1 MIVVYVLVQG
11 QLQHT
16 RGEGDP
22 GRRGSCRNRHGGCE
36 PLRTVTWRNKEC
48 GPKVGD
54 RLHGAKSQMAEKRKR
69 VQSLPAMYT
78 EVRQAATI
86 QHSRPLKA
94 LLLRP
99 AKKERKELTLC
110 LSKPWSEVKFH
121 SELND
126 EGEKQIFS
134 GEG

>member
-1 MIVVYVLVQG
+1 M
-11 QLQHT
+11 
-16 RGEGDP
+16 
-22 GRRGSCRNRHGGCE
+22 
-36 PLRTVTWRNKEC
+36 TWQNKEC

-54 RLHGAKSQMAEKRKR
+54 RLHGAKSQMAEKRKW
-69 VQSLPAMYT
+69 VQSLPAVYT
-78 EVRQAATI
+78 EVQQAATL

-94 LLLRP
+94 LLRRP